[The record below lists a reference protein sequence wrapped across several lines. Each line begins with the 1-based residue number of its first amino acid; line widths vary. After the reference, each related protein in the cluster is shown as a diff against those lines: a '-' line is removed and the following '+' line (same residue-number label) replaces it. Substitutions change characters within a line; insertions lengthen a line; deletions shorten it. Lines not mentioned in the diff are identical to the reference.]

1 MKQSRLAVLGLALV
15 AGGAAAYLRSGDDRP
30 PPQAPAPVA
39 APALPTAEV
48 LVATSDIA
56 IGQTLK
62 GGDVRWMAWPD
73 GAVAPG
79 YLSRTA
85 SPKAAE
91 DSVGS
96 IARTSFLANEP
107 IRPEKLVKSGSGF
120 MSAILGPGMRAVAVT
135 TDARGSTSA
144 GGFVLPGDRVDII
157 KTFRDEANGN
167 EQTAETLLRDVRVL
181 AVAQAVQEKNG
192 VNVVTGDTTTLALT
206 PGQAEIVT
214 LAQKVGQLSLALR
227 SIQDSSRGGEPVQEA
242 AADAPLTIVRFGVA
256 KQQPRR

>member
-15 AGGAAAYLRSGDDRP
+15 AGGAAAYLRSGDDAP
-30 PPQAPAPVA
+30 PPVAPQPVA
-39 APALPTAEV
+39 APVVTAEV
-48 LVATSDIA
+48 LVATSDIQ
-56 IGQTLK
+56 IGQTLRA
-62 GGDVRWMAWPD
+62 DDIRWIAWPD

-79 YLSRTA
+79 YLTRT
-85 SPKAAE
+85 SNPKAIE
-91 DSVGS
+91 DAAGA

-120 MSAILGPGMRAVAVT
+120 MSAILPPGMRAMAVT
-135 TDARGSTSA
+135 TDARGTTSA

-157 KTFRDEANGN
+157 KIFRDEANNN
-167 EQTAETLLRDVRVL
+167 EQSAETLLRDVRVL

-206 PGQAEIVT
+206 PSQAEMVT
-214 LAQKVGQLSLALR
+214 LAQKVGQLSLVLR
-227 SIQDSSRGGEPVQEA
+227 SIQDTGRDIAPEQDA
-242 AADAPLTIVRFGVA
+242 ANDAPLTIVRFGVA